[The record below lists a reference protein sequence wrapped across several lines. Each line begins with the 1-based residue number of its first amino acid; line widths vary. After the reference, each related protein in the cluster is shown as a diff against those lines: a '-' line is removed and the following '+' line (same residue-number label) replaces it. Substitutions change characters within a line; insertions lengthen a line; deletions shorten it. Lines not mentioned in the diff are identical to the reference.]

1 MVSDFLND
9 IVSENDIVLAP
20 PCLWHLINCNVAH
33 LHQAE
38 AIYGS
43 PTYDLGY
50 INPERFVFNC
60 SYENAKFI
68 VFGNSTRGKTYVEQP
83 PLNKIKHMVLG
94 WRIYRVGSYI
104 IYENPKR

>member
-1 MVSDFLND
+1 M
-9 IVSENDIVLAP
+9 
-20 PCLWHLINCNVAH
+20 
-33 LHQAE
+33 
-38 AIYGS
+38 
-43 PTYDLGY
+43 
-50 INPERFVFNC
+50 FNC